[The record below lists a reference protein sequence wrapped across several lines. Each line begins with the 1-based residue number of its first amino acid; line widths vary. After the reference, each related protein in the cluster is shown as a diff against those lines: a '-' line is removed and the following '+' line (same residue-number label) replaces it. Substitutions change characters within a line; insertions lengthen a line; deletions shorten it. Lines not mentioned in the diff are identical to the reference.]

1 MTPKQRYLFDLT
13 GYIHLKNVLS
23 DEELKNAQDAVER
36 CVQTPQDELPPG
48 ISYGGGGYS
57 NGFSFDKSLEA
68 LTLHPKTWS
77 IVKELTDNKPRF
89 NRVSLL
95 AKGPEHDQVITLPAK
110 THALACGM

>member
-23 DEELKNAQDAVER
+23 DEELQNAQDAVTR

-68 LTLHPKTWS
+68 LTLHPKTWP
-77 IVKELTDNKPRF
+77 IVKELTGNKPRF
-89 NRVSLL
+89 NRGSLV
-95 AKGPEHDQVITLPAK
+95 AKSPEHDQIIGKLHCARED
-110 THALACGM
+110 

>member
-23 DEELKNAQDAVER
+23 DEELQNAQDAVER

-57 NGFSFDKSLEA
+57 NGFS
-68 LTLHPKTWS
+68 LHSFSKTTGDPG
-77 IVKELTDNKPRF
+77 IRF
-89 NRVSLL
+89 YL
-95 AKGPEHDQVITLPAK
+95 K
-110 THALACGM
+110 